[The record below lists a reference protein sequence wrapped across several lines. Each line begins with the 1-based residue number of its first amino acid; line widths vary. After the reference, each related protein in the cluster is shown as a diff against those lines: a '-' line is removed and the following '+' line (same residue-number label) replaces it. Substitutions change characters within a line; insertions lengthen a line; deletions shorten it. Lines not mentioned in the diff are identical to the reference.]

1 MPRTSIAAA
10 LLTVM
15 LVPLGAAA
23 QDCGH
28 PYDSPGRFGPFDYN
42 DPARRSELRLVEVA
56 HFTSYMEEIALHGVA
71 SRRAQSAQEADGYS
85 LIAGNFDYTL
95 HAFPNH
101 ARALHAMGVWQ
112 LRMRKDSPLDYQRTV
127 GTGGLMSAN
136 CYFQRAIMF
145 TPNDGMVRHAYGA
158 FLHQAGELD
167 AAAAQYE
174 KAIELLPNSPEP
186 YYNLG
191 LLHFERREY
200 DKARVQADK
209 AYALGYPLPGLRRKL
224 AQLERSN

>member
-1 MPRTSIAAA
+1 MPRISIVAA
-10 LLTVM
+10 LLTAM
-15 LVPLGAAA
+15 LAPVGAAA
-23 QDCGH
+23 QGCGH

-42 DPARRSELRLVEVA
+42 DTSRRAELNLVEIA

-71 SRRAQSAQEADGYS
+71 SRRAQGAVEAEGYS

-101 ARALHAMGVWQ
+101 AKALHAMGVWQ
-112 LRMRKDSPLDYQRTV
+112 QRLRKDSPLDYQRFLA
-127 GTGGLMSAN
+127 GGLLSAD

-158 FLHQAGELD
+158 FLQTSDQLD
-167 AAAAQYE
+167 AAVAQYQ

-191 LLHFERREY
+191 LLYFERGEY
-200 DKARVQADK
+200 DKARAQADK
-209 AYALGYPLPGLRRKL
+209 AYALGYPLAGLRRKL
-224 AQLERSN
+224 AQLGRSN